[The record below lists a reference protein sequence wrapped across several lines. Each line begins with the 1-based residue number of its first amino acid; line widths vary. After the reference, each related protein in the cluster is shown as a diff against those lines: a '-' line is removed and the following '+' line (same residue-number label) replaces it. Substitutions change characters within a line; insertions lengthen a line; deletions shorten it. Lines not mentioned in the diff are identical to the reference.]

1 MSLEVL
7 WFLIWGFLWMMYFAT
22 DGFVLG
28 VGTLYPF
35 VARTDTERRILL
47 NTVGPVWDGNEVW
60 LITVGAVTFGAFPL
74 VYAVLFTSLYS
85 ALMLILF
92 ALIIRGVCFEFRSK
106 VESERWRAV
115 WDVAIPVTSAVT
127 AFLFGV
133 VFANIF
139 AGIAI
144 GAGGAFSGSFVGLLN
159 VYGLLG
165 GLVFLALF
173 VQHGLSWL
181 AIKTEGSLNA
191 RVTRLARR
199 TWLVAGAGLLLFVA
213 LSALSTSLFDNF
225 LERPVLFVIPVLAVA
240 ALILH
245 RVWLGRDRPFRAW
258 FASAAVIAGAAWF
271 GLAGMFPR
279 LLPSSIAD
287 GYSLTLADAAAE
299 PLTLKLMLAV
309 AAIFIPLILVYQ
321 SYAYHLFRLPVTDTD
336 VEADEAY

>member
-35 VARTDTERRILL
+35 IARTDTDRRILL

-106 VESERWRAV
+106 VESEGWRKV
-115 WDVAIPVTSAVT
+115 WDVAIPSTSAVT

-144 GAGGAFSGSFVGLLN
+144 GADGAFSGSFFGLLN

-165 GLVFLALF
+165 GLVFVTLF
-173 VQHGLSWL
+173 IQHGLSWL
-181 AIKTEGSLNA
+181 TIKTEGALNE
-191 RVTRLARR
+191 RVTRLALR
-199 TWLVAGAGLLLFVA
+199 TWLVAGVALLLFVV
-213 LSALSTSLFDNF
+213 LSAFSTPLFDNF
-225 LERPVLFVIPVLAVA
+225 VERPVLFVIPLLAVA

-245 RVWLGRDRPFRAW
+245 RVFLGGDRPFAAW

-279 LLPSSIAD
+279 LLPSSIDD
-287 GYSLTLADAAAE
+287 GYSLTLANSAAE
-299 PLTLKLMLAV
+299 PLTLKLMLGV
-309 AAIFIPLILVYQ
+309 LAIFVPLILVYQ
-321 SYAYHLFRLPVTDTD
+321 SYAYYLFRLPVTDRD
-336 VEADEAY
+336 MESEEAY